1 MTEEVIEVVYYV
13 AKDAK
18 VIVKYTVRYDN
29 DNLGEDVIIPGYEGK
44 EYKAEEKKID
54 GYELVGVEGEKEGK
68 MKAGDNIVTFYYAKK
83 ATGIIPQ
90 TGINVFLYAMFAV
103 TLIVVANGSIFVI
116 YKFKK

>member
-13 AKDAK
+13 AKDAR

-29 DNLGEDVIIPGYEGK
+29 EDIAEDVIIPGYEGK

-54 GYELVGVEGEKEGK
+54 GYELVGVEGEKEGE

-90 TGINVFLYAMFAV
+90 TGINVFLYAMYE
-103 TLIVVANGSIFVI
+103 IVVIAGANGIVYVV
-116 YKFKK
+116 YKMKK